1 MNCMNIA
8 YCPHRNPLLGS
19 RLRFGFD
26 VDIILVINIL
36 KAIFGKASDIVLNRQ
51 LFTKLHRMRGRAY

>member
-1 MNCMNIA
+1 MNCMNIV
-8 YCPHRNPLLGS
+8 YCPHRHPLLGS

-26 VDIILVINIL
+26 ADTILLINIP

-51 LFTKLHRMRGRAY
+51 LFTRLHRMRGRAY